1 MQFSVAVSVVVFI
14 AAGTFLFGYK
24 LGIDAGLST
33 TADNDQGVVVEM
45 DQTPAS
51 ASDSASDADTTVTFY
66 DELTR
71 RDNTA
76 ALPVPDPEPVNE
88 IRPASVTA
96 PEPVKKVEEASA
108 GNTLPALR
116 PAGDP
121 LMIQVASYPERQ
133 RAVSL
138 LSSLSGSGY
147 TGTVLMADLG
157 ERGVWYRVRIGP
169 FYGKTETDRILS
181 ILKEEKGLKGYIVK

>member
-33 TADNDQGVVVEM
+33 TADNEGGVVVEM
-45 DQTPAS
+45 DQRPAN
-51 ASDSASDADTTVTFY
+51 AADSASDADTKVTFY
-66 DELTR
+66 HELTR
-71 RDNTA
+71 RDKTA
-76 ALPVPDPEPVNE
+76 ALPVPDPEPAKE
-88 IRPASVTA
+88 TRPASGTA
-96 PEPVKKVEEASA
+96 PEPGKKDEEASA
-108 GNTLPALR
+108 RNMVPAPR
-116 PAGDP
+116 PSGDP
-121 LMIQVASYPERQ
+121 LMIQVASYPERP
-133 RAVSL
+133 RADSL

-147 TGTVLMADLG
+147 SGTVLMADLG